1 VVKSAVKSVVDFG
14 ITGCCECSTLYHIWD
29 TPLFRGDFP
38 FGMTPW
44 NYSPESTPWN
54 YSPEL
59 TPWNYSLELLP
70 EINSLELLLEKLLLI
85 LAVDCLEV
93 SNIVFLDDASE
104 LFAACRATEIFLVDI
119 TFKADDLA
127 ARGAFNLEDLLELV
141 FQIL

>member
-1 VVKSAVKSVVDFG
+1 MVKSAVKSVVDFG
-14 ITGCCECSTLYHIWD
+14 ITGCCECSTLNHIWN

-38 FGMTPW
+38 FG
-44 NYSPESTPWN
+44 NG
-54 YSPEL
+54 
-59 TPWNYSLELLP
+59 SLELLP
-70 EINSLELLLEKLLLI
+70 GIKSLEWLLGINSLELLLRKLLLI

-93 SNIVFLDDASE
+93 GNIVFLDDASE
-104 LFAACRATEIFLVDI
+104 LFAACGATEVFLVDI